1 MHRLTVARLAGN
13 AGMDWLKEG
22 WRLFRAWPI
31 PWMGMTAA
39 VFLAIFAL
47 AMLPIVGG
55 MVVELLSPILVA
67 GYMFASRAAERNEP
81 VTFLFLGEGA
91 RAHARPLLIVGAIYL
106 GSGLLISQIMQWL
119 GGASLQEMLRLA
131 QNPAAL
137 SPEQARAL
145 LDGSVYP
152 LLVGM
157 LLYTPLLMATWFAP
171 ALIAF
176 SGFSPGNALW
186 WSLWTC
192 FANWRPVLVYSLV
205 MGAIAVAAML
215 IPFGL
220 GLLVFLP
227 WAMTSTYNA
236 YTRLFIP
243 SELTQ

>member
-1 MHRLTVARLAGN
+1 MHRLNVARLAGH
-13 AGMDWLKEG
+13 AGIEWLKEG

-39 VFLAIFAL
+39 AFLAIFGL
-47 AMLPIVGG
+47 SLLPGLGG
-55 MVVELLSPILVA
+55 MLVEFLSPLLVA
-67 GYMFASRAAERNEP
+67 GYMFAARAADRGEP

-91 RAHARPLLIVGAIYL
+91 RAHAQPLLIVGAIYL
-106 GSGLLISQIMQWL
+106 GAGLLISQIMQWL
-119 GGASLQEMLRLA
+119 GGASLQEMLRVA

-152 LLVGM
+152 LLLGM

-176 SGFSPGNALW
+176 AGFSSGNALW

-192 FANWRPVLVYSLV
+192 FANWRPVLLYSLV
-205 MGAIAVAAML
+205 MGAIAVFAML

-243 SELTQ
+243 SDTPQ